1 MEGNRRSKRRI
12 ETRTTRS
19 RWQTGAKKKEGR
31 EREEEGGMADA
42 SETGKERIQKTR
54 CINGT
59 RKRI

>member
-19 RWQTGAKKKEGR
+19 RRQTGAKKKEGR

-42 SETGKERIQKTR
+42 SETGIK
-54 CINGT
+54 GT

>member
-42 SETGKERIQKTR
+42 SETGIK
-54 CINGT
+54 GT